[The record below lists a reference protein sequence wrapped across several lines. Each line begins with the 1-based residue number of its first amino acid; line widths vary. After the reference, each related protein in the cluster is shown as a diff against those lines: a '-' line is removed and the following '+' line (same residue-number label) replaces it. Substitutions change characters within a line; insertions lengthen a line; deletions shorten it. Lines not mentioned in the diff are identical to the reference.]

1 MSIKDWPG
9 GVVSKDQ
16 VVPSG
21 PYLNS
26 TASGMWT
33 MDQVANY
40 TKQGIWPTAGNV
52 EPGVEAFFST
62 YLYTANNAGLTITN
76 GIDLAS
82 EGGLVWGKSRSASQ
96 NHRLYD
102 TEGNG
107 LYSNLTSGSFGS
119 SGRFTANSDGFD
131 LTASSG
137 IVGGSGFGGP
147 DYASWTFRKAP
158 KFFDVVT
165 YTGTGVNRS
174 ISHSLSSE
182 PGMIIIKRT
191 DASESW
197 IVYHRSAEGTGTYW
211 SKLELESTGI
221 EYGGTRLWGA
231 GTGEDHTDST
241 FFVSNAGQVNS
252 SGGTFVAYL
261 FAHET
266 DAKSM
271 IQCGSFTTD
280 SGGNFSVD
288 LGYDPQWVMIK
299 STDFV
304 DSWMLIDVMRS
315 MSQTATKV
323 LRPNTDGAES
333 NYTQGYCTSTA
344 TGFTATTPGL
354 FTGSKNFIYMAI
366 RAPMMVAPTAGT
378 EVFAMDMDGGTNNHY
393 TSGFPVDLGVYKSK
407 LNTYNWSFN
416 DRLRGALS
424 LKSNT
429 NAAENGNALAVFD
442 NNTGWADSAGLTSEY
457 PSWMWK
463 RARGFFDIVAY
474 TGTGSPLTLNHNL
487 GVAPELVLYK
497 SRSTAEYWFV
507 QSSELTSVT
516 DSYVFVNDDNAE
528 SSAIGTIWRTPDAT
542 TFGID
547 YTGNLTGC
555 NTSGTTY
562 IAYLFAT
569 LAGVSKVGSVTH
581 SGTTNVDCGFSA
593 GARFVLLK
601 RTDATGDWYIW
612 DSARGI
618 SAGNDPYLQLNS
630 TAAEVTNT
638 DYIDPLSSGFTI
650 TSTFTAGD
658 YIFYAIS

>member
-1 MSIKDWPG
+1 MAEQLTMGSLEEQPLGNSFEKVFIG
-9 GVVSKDQ
+9 NAGTAT
-16 VVPSG
+16 SG
-21 PYLNS
+21 LDI
-26 TASGMWT
+26 T
-33 MDQVANY
+33 DL
-40 TKQGIWPTAGNV
+40 
-52 EPGVEAFFST
+52 FST
-62 YLYTANNAGLTITN
+62 YLYDGTAANQTITN
-76 GIDLAS
+76 GIDLAG
-82 EGGLVWGKSRSASQ
+82 EGGLVWVKGRTNSQ
-96 NHRLYD
+96 SHGFFD
-102 TEGNG
+102 TERGVSKALASDANWAEFAYQGVNAFYSSGFRVGYQNEYNQNG
-107 LYSNLTSGSFGS
+107 L
-119 SGRFTANSDGFD
+119 
-131 LTASSG
+131 
-137 IVGGSGFGGP
+137 

-165 YTGTGVNRS
+165 YTGNGVSGRQIAHNLGS
-174 ISHSLSSE
+174 A
-182 PGMIIIKRT
+182 PGIIMIKRT
-191 DASESW
+191 NATDDWAVFHKDAGG
-197 IVYHRSAEGTGTYW
+197 I
-211 SKLELESTGI
+211 LELNNTGAA
-221 EYGGTRLWGA
+221 GSGA
-231 GTGEDHTDST
+231 GIYTDAAEQTST
-241 FFVSNAGQVNS
+241 VFRVFNNTTTNA
-252 SGGTFVAYL
+252 SGSTYVAYL
-261 FAHET
+261 FAHNDSGDGEFGP
-266 DAKSM
+266 DSDQDIVK
-271 IQCGSFTTD
+271 CGSYTGNGSATGPVIDLGFEPQWLLVKRSDAGTD
-280 SGGNFSVD
+280 QWLMLDTMRGWPSGGTVKRLWAN
-288 LGYDPQWVMIK
+288 GA
-299 STDFV
+299 
-304 DSWMLIDVMRS
+304 DSEADAAWAS
-315 MSQTATKV
+315 MYLS
-323 LRPNTDGAES
+323 
-333 NYTQGYCTSTA
+333 A
-344 TGFTATTPGL
+344 TGFQPAATDSTINTNGA
-354 FTGSKNFIYMAI
+354 TYIYMAI
-366 RAPMMVAPTAGT
+366 RRGPLAQPEAGT
-378 EVFAMDMDGGTNNHY
+378 EVFAMDMDGATNNHL

-442 NNTGWADSAGLTSEY
+442 NNTGWADSAALTSEY

-593 GARFVLLK
+593 GARFVMLK
-601 RTDATGDWYIW
+601 RTDATGDWYVW
-612 DSARGI
+612 DSVRGI
-618 SAGNDPYLQLNS
+618 IAGNDPYLLLNS
-630 TAAEVTNT
+630 TAVEVTNT

-650 TSTFTAGD
+650 SDAFTDGD
-658 YIFYAIS
+658 YIFYAIA

>member
-1 MSIKDWPG
+1 
-9 GVVSKDQ
+9 
-16 VVPSG
+16 
-21 PYLNS
+21 
-26 TASGMWT
+26 

-442 NNTGWADSAGLTSEY
+442 NNTGWADSAALTSEY

-658 YIFYAIS
+658 YIFYAIA

>member
-1 MSIKDWPG
+1 
-9 GVVSKDQ
+9 
-16 VVPSG
+16 
-21 PYLNS
+21 
-26 TASGMWT
+26 

-442 NNTGWADSAGLTSEY
+442 NNTGWADSAALTSEY

>member
-62 YLYTANNAGLTITN
+62 YLYTANNAG
-76 GIDLAS
+76 
-82 EGGLVWGKSRSASQ
+82 RSASQ

-442 NNTGWADSAGLTSEY
+442 NNTGWADSAALTSEY

>member
-442 NNTGWADSAGLTSEY
+442 NNTGWADSAALTSEY

-658 YIFYAIS
+658 YIFYAIA

>member
-1 MSIKDWPG
+1 
-9 GVVSKDQ
+9 
-16 VVPSG
+16 
-21 PYLNS
+21 L
-26 TASGMWT
+26 
-33 MDQVANY
+33 MDSN
-40 TKQGIWPTAGNV
+40 
-52 EPGVEAFFST
+52 EAVNFNGDT
-62 YLYTANNAGLTITN
+62 Y
-76 GIDLAS
+76 
-82 EGGLVWGKSRSASQ
+82 
-96 NHRLYD
+96 
-102 TEGNG
+102 
-107 LYSNLTSGSFGS
+107 
-119 SGRFTANSDGFD
+119 
-131 LTASSG
+131 
-137 IVGGSGFGGP
+137 
-147 DYASWTFRKAP
+147 
-158 KFFDVVT
+158 
-165 YTGTGVNRS
+165 
-174 ISHSLSSE
+174 
-182 PGMIIIKRT
+182 
-191 DASESW
+191 
-197 IVYHRSAEGTGTYW
+197 
-211 SKLELESTGI
+211 
-221 EYGGTRLWGA
+221 
-231 GTGEDHTDST
+231 
-241 FFVSNAGQVNS
+241 
-252 SGGTFVAYL
+252 
-261 FAHET
+261 
-266 DAKSM
+266 
-271 IQCGSFTTD
+271 
-280 SGGNFSVD
+280 
-288 LGYDPQWVMIK
+288 
-299 STDFV
+299 
-304 DSWMLIDVMRS
+304 
-315 MSQTATKV
+315 
-323 LRPNTDGAES
+323 
-333 NYTQGYCTSTA
+333 
-344 TGFTATTPGL
+344 
-354 FTGSKNFIYMAI
+354 IYMAI

-429 NAAENGNALAVFD
+429 DAAENGNALAVFD